1 MAFET
6 FAVHAA
12 CIRGVEAIP
21 VTVEVSLAGGVPG
34 IQMLGI
40 PSMEVMESRGRIRCA
55 MRSAGFEIPRS
66 GITVNLAPG
75 DIRKTGSG
83 FDLPIAIAVLAAD
96 GQIPRDNLDR
106 CLIAGELG
114 LDGTVL
120 PVKGEVAFQLLARD
134 MGLSF
139 IAGRSDQHVPLAGVS
154 CGFIDHLSQLAHGMG
169 DAARHYLDS
178 EGVETTFE
186 PELDYADV
194 LGQEVAKRMTGI
206 LPELSVEDQQEAL
219 CIHSVLG
226 ENIDGLLAG
235 HRPFRSPHHSASSAA
250 LAGGGAQ
257 FRPGE
262 CSLANCG
269 VLFLDGG
276 KLGTLFLDPLVSDP
290 AKLVDIMQINF
301 LQPIYNLTFSN
312 SLVACVVFLGV
323 GAMCEIGFILANP
336 WTSIIIAIFA
346 ECGTF
351 VTLVLGVHLGLTP
364 PEAAAVASIGGAD
377 GPMVLFTSLM
387 LAPHLFVPIS
397 VIAYLYLSLTYAGYP
412 WLVKLM
418 VPKALR
424 GKDIMYY
431 APEVPKSKKFIF
443 ILVCC
448 GLLCLLLPMA
458 APLIMSF
465 FLGMAIKESEIV
477 PYQDLVENTLL
488 YTGTLM
494 LGLLL
499 GTLCEASTLLNPKVA
514 PLIVLGVLAL
524 AVSGAVGI
532 LGGYVVYWFKKGDFN
547 PVVGI
552 AGVSCV
558 PTTAKIAQHA
568 AEDEDPFSVVMPVA
582 MGANIGG
589 VIVSA
594 IACGVFIATIGLV
607 K

>member
-1 MAFET
+1 MDGNIVAQLF
-6 FAVHAA
+6 
-12 CIRGVEAIP
+12 
-21 VTVEVSLAGGVPG
+21 PG
-34 IQMLGI
+34 IASLMVQD
-40 PSMEVMESRGRIRCA
+40 
-55 MRSAGFEIPRS
+55 
-66 GITVNLAPG
+66 T
-75 DIRKTGSG
+75 T
-83 FDLPIAIAVLAAD
+83 IAIARIALIAFGFVLAYL
-96 GQIPRDNLDR
+96 GFKRTLEP
-106 CLIAGELG
+106 LIM
-114 LDGTVL
+114 V
-120 PVKGEVAFQLLARD
+120 P
-134 MGLSF
+134 MG
-139 IAGRSDQHVPLAGVS
+139 V
-154 CGFIDHLSQLAHGMG
+154 GM
-169 DAARHYLDS
+169 
-178 EGVETTFE
+178 
-186 PELDYADV
+186 
-194 LGQEVAKRMTGI
+194 I
-206 LPELSVEDQQEAL
+206 
-219 CIHSVLG
+219 CI
-226 ENIDGLLAG
+226 
-235 HRPFRSPHHSASSAA
+235 
-250 LAGGGAQ
+250 
-257 FRPGE
+257 
-262 CSLANCG
+262 NCG

-276 KLGTLFLDPLVSDP
+276 KLGTLFLDPLISDP
-290 AKLVDIMQINF
+290 AQLVDIMQINF

-312 SLVACVVFLGV
+312 SLVACVVFMGV
-323 GAMCEIGFILANP
+323 GAMCEIGFILGNP

-412 WLVKLM
+412 WLLKML

-424 GKDIMYY
+424 GKDIMFY

-448 GLLCLLLPMA
+448 ALLCLLLPMA

-465 FLGMAIKESEIV
+465 FLGMAIKEAEIV
-477 PYQDLVENTLL
+477 PYQDLIENTLL

-514 PLIVLGVLAL
+514 PLIVLGILAL

-532 LGGYVVYWFKKGDFN
+532 LGGY
-547 PVVGI
+547 VGI

-568 AEDEDPFSVVMPVA
+568 AEDEDPFAIVLPVA

-594 IACGVFIATIGLV
+594 IACGVFIATIGMV

>member
-1 MAFET
+1 MDGNIVAQLF
-6 FAVHAA
+6 
-12 CIRGVEAIP
+12 
-21 VTVEVSLAGGVPG
+21 PG
-34 IQMLGI
+34 IASFMVQD
-40 PSMEVMESRGRIRCA
+40 
-55 MRSAGFEIPRS
+55 
-66 GITVNLAPG
+66 T
-75 DIRKTGSG
+75 T
-83 FDLPIAIAVLAAD
+83 IAIARIA
-96 GQIPRDNLDR
+96 
-106 CLIAGELG
+106 LIA
-114 LDGTVL
+114 
-120 PVKGEVAFQLLARD
+120 F
-134 MGLSF
+134 
-139 IAGRSDQHVPLAGVS
+139 
-154 CGFIDHLSQLAHGMG
+154 GFILAYLGFKRILEPLIMVPMGIGM
-169 DAARHYLDS
+169 
-178 EGVETTFE
+178 
-186 PELDYADV
+186 
-194 LGQEVAKRMTGI
+194 I
-206 LPELSVEDQQEAL
+206 
-219 CIHSVLG
+219 CI
-226 ENIDGLLAG
+226 
-235 HRPFRSPHHSASSAA
+235 
-250 LAGGGAQ
+250 
-257 FRPGE
+257 
-262 CSLANCG
+262 NCG

-477 PYQDLVENTLL
+477 PYWYSDARSAAWHSVRSFHPAEPESSSVDCSGRSCSGSFRRSWHPWRLRCLLVQERRLQPGCW
-488 YTGTLM
+488 Y
-494 LGLLL
+494 
-499 GTLCEASTLLNPKVA
+499 CRC
-514 PLIVLGVLAL
+514 
-524 AVSGAVGI
+524 I
-532 LGGYVVYWFKKGDFN
+532 LRTDH
-547 PVVGI
+547 
-552 AGVSCV
+552 C
-558 PTTAKIAQHA
+558 
-568 AEDEDPFSVVMPVA
+568 
-582 MGANIGG
+582 
-589 VIVSA
+589 
-594 IACGVFIATIGLV
+594 
-607 K
+607 